1 VVRVIYALEPPRL
14 NELSEVPLPAKHYG
28 YKDMNDEGRGVFS
41 GQVNVLHPWEAI
53 PKSKHVQKETGVY
66 FTYCHRPYLIFV
78 T

>member
-1 VVRVIYALEPPRL
+1 MVRVIYALEPPRL
-14 NELSEVPLPAKHYG
+14 NELSEVPLRAKCCG

-53 PKSKHVQKETGVY
+53 PKSRHVKRKQV
-66 FTYCHRPYLIFV
+66 FILLIAIAH